1 MEKKLYR
8 DTHNKVIGGVC
19 AGLAEYFNI
28 DVSIVRLI
36 FVASLLLKGGGFLLY
51 LVLLIVLPKK
61 PYFFNDPTVDYK
73 VPPFGDAF
81 NQPFGDNFKAPFVEK
96 KKSNGSVIAGS
107 ILIVLGTI
115 FLINQFDLLPDID
128 FSRLWPVILIIVG
141 LSFLFSRKKSEPWE
155 KDERKEATET
165 KEQEAA
171 AQPTETESTNDNP
184 PNIQL

>member
-36 FVASLLLKGGGFLLY
+36 FVASLILKGGGLLIY
-51 LVLLIVLPKK
+51 LVLLIILPKK
-61 PYFFNDPTVDYK
+61 PYFINPGVDYK

-81 NQPFGDNFKAPFVEK
+81 NQPFGDNFKTPFVEK

-107 ILIVLGTI
+107 VLIVIGTV
-115 FLINQFDLLPDID
+115 FLINQFDLFPNVD
-128 FSRLWPVILIIVG
+128 FARLWPVILIIIG
-141 LSFLFSRKKSEPWE
+141 LSILFSRKKSEPWK
-155 KDERKEATET
+155 KDDWKETTET
-165 KEQEAA
+165 KEEEAA
-171 AQPTETESTNDNP
+171 AQPTETESTNNNTP
-184 PNIQL
+184 TV